1 MWHVYEAMFLLLGA
15 LPVIGYHGSKPQFG
29 LVVSWGDESTQDA
42 GERFF
47 SLWER
52 LYRDVDEAITLNE
65 LPLISGDENCKK
77 EEHDWPLEY
86 VWDQEWAATMS
97 VLEPIP
103 KDRIGVDVCLKR
115 CRPADFLRWAESR
128 GYDIPEE
135 LRPLLEDGGDEQK
148 KGEGL
153 ANSNNGSIRQLIEPE
168 RKDEW
173 FYVIRDAIRE
183 YENEKGATPS
193 KSVLWAK
200 LKESPPADY
209 GVGFDAEKNALTFPE
224 ERPLSKKAFYERYN
238 RYFPPLE
245 DNKHDKAR

>member
-1 MWHVYEAMFLLLGA
+1 MAPRWFLDGFFQLGRDIEDDLA
-15 LPVIGYHGSKPQFG
+15 LGKFPVIQTDNDK
-29 LVVSWGDESTQDA
+29 
-42 GERFF
+42 
-47 SLWER
+47 
-52 LYRDVDEAITLNE
+52 E
-65 LPLISGDENCKK
+65 LQ
-77 EEHDWPLEY
+77 EHDWPTHRLFY
-86 VWDQEWAATMS
+86 DDWYIRTRGSSGD
-97 VLEPIP
+97 EPWESIP

>member
-1 MWHVYEAMFLLLGA
+1 MNNLRRDFTNLTAIEKPEWESWGRCRMWHVYEAMFLLLGA

-135 LRPLLEDGGDEQK
+135 LRPLLEDGETGEITTEQRNKELQKDANNLAREWK
-148 KGEGL
+148 KDGRKVTKREIAKEL
-153 ANSNNGSIRQLIEPE
+153 AN
-168 RKDEW
+168 K
-173 FYVIRDAIRE
+173 
-183 YENEKGATPS
+183 EK
-193 KSVLWAK
+193 WQK
-200 LKESPPADY
+200 LKLAD
-209 GVGFDAEKNALTFPE
+209 TRI
-224 ERPLSKKAFYERYN
+224 ERIIAKEW
-238 RYFPPLE
+238 
-245 DNKHDKAR
+245 